1 MRLPLSIS
9 PIRGLRSEDNPQG
22 YARITDADGK
32 FICKVDSQADA
43 ELIVDSV
50 NWFGDRKLRAAHNGT
65 IAENE
70 L

>member
-1 MRLPLSIS
+1 MRLPISIS
-9 PIRGLRSEDNPQG
+9 PIRGLRSEENPQG
-22 YARITDADGK
+22 YARICDADGK
-32 FICKVDSQADA
+32 FICRVDQQADA

-50 NWFGDRKLRAAHNGT
+50 NWFGDRKIKAAHNGT

>member
-1 MRLPLSIS
+1 MRLPINIS
-9 PIRGLRSEDNPQG
+9 PIRGLRSEDNPHG
-22 YARITDADGK
+22 YARICDADGK
-32 FICKVDSQADA
+32 FICTIESQADA

-50 NWFGDRKLRAAHNGT
+50 NWFGDRKIRAAHNGT